1 MSYNGFAMD
10 SAVMGGGS
18 YNSVKEGCVDN
29 WELGCFGWCNYYL
42 FHDVAESRKALLIE
56 FFFYHRE

>member
-1 MSYNGFAMD
+1 MD

-29 WELGCFGWCNYYL
+29 WELGCFGQCNYYL

>member
-1 MSYNGFAMD
+1 MD

-18 YNSVKEGCVDN
+18 YNSVKDGWVDN
-29 WELGCFGWCNYYL
+29 LELGCFGWCNYYL

-56 FFFYHRE
+56 FFFYHTESKFS